1 MPIPRPTTPSRA
13 PIPMVDLSQATLLS
27 ALADLVRCRERGVT
41 FYDGR
46 GRPQRVP
53 YAELWARGLRFARGL
68 SRRGLKPGEP
78 VVLVLPDPEEAIIA
92 ILGAIAAGCPPAPIY
107 PPVP

>member
-1 MPIPRPTTPSRA
+1 MAIPQATASRA
-13 PIPMVDLSQATLLS
+13 PLPMVDLSRATLFS
-27 ALADLVRCRERGVT
+27 ALTDLVGCHERGVT

-46 GRPQRVP
+46 GRPRRVP

-68 SRRGLKPGEP
+68 HRRGLKPGEP

-92 ILGAIAAGCPPAPIY
+92 ILGAIAGGC
-107 PPVP
+107 